1 MKNPLTRAG
10 IETATFRF
18 EAQHLH
24 HCATAVAMSHVKG
37 TKNLVVGKCGGDVSL
52 LSRETELTG
61 RPQPLTMMV
70 KMMMIIIII
79 IINITSPFKRRNYC
93 CEVYDSHD
101 PSVHSDKIQR
111 QVPVALKMKEDIFI
125 L

>member
-1 MKNPLTRAG
+1 MT
-10 IETATFRF
+10 
-18 EAQHLH
+18 
-24 HCATAVAMSHVKG
+24 HVNG
-37 TKNLVVGKCGGDVSL
+37 TKNMVVGECGEDVSL
-52 LSRETELTG
+52 PSRATELTG
-61 RPQPLTMMV
+61 RPQVLTMIV
-70 KMMMIIIII
+70 KMMIII
-79 IINITSPFKRRNYC
+79 ITSPFKRRNHY

>member
-1 MKNPLTRAG
+1 LIELIITEIQGCDTQKEWYQFVYPASVDTREGDKN
-10 IETATFRF
+10 I
-18 EAQHLH
+18 
-24 HCATAVAMSHVKG
+24 
-37 TKNLVVGKCGGDVSL
+37 VVGECGGDVRL
-52 LSRETELTG
+52 QSRATELTG
-61 RPQPLTMMV
+61 RPQTLTMIV
-70 KMMMIIIII
+70 KMMIIIIFF
-79 IINITSPFKRRNYC
+79 TSPFKRRNYC